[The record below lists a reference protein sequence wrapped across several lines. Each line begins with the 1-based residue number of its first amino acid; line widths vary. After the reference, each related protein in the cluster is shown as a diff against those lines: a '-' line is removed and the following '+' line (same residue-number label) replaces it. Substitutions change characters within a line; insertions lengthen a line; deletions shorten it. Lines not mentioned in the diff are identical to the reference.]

1 MKELLPGIF
10 HWRVT
15 HPDIHID
22 VDSYY
27 VSALQPACL
36 IDPLEPRAGIDWF
49 RERQVPANI
58 YLTNRLHDRH
68 SRQFLNAF
76 GVRVWCHE
84 AGLHEFA
91 DGSLD
96 VTAFRFGDELP
107 GGVRALQVG
116 VLCPEETGFL
126 LPVAGG
132 VLSIGDAMI
141 NEDGELGFVPD
152 SLIGDDPAA
161 IKQELRAALLRI
173 CEQEVFD
180 HVLFAHGA
188 PIIGGGKKSLRTF
201 CRG

>member
-10 HWRVT
+10 HWRDT
-15 HPDIHID
+15 HPDIHIE

-36 IDPLEPRAGIDWF
+36 IDPLKPRQGIEWF
-49 RERQVPANI
+49 SKRPVPENI

-68 SRQFLNAF
+68 SQQFMNTF
-76 GVRVWCHE
+76 GATVWCHE

-91 DGSLD
+91 DGGLD

-107 GGVRALQVG
+107 GGVRALEVA
-116 VLCPEETGFL
+116 VLCPEETALL

-132 VLSIGDAMI
+132 VLAIGDAI
-141 NEDGELGFVPD
+141 IHENGELGFVPD
-152 SLIGDDPAA
+152 SLIGADPPA
-161 IKQELRAALLRI
+161 IKRGLKAALLQI

-180 HVLFAHGA
+180 HVLFAHGD
-188 PIIGGGKKSLRTF
+188 PIIGGGENVLRMF

>member
-10 HWRVT
+10 HWRVM
-15 HPDIHID
+15 HPDIHIE

-27 VSALQPACL
+27 VAALKPACL
-36 IDPLEPRAGIDWF
+36 IDPLKPRQGINWF

-68 SRQFLNAF
+68 SQQFVNAF
-76 GVRVWCHE
+76 GATVWCHE

-91 DGSLD
+91 HGSLD

-116 VLCPEETGFL
+116 VLCPEETGLL
-126 LPVAGG
+126 LPVDGG
-132 VLSIGDAMI
+132 VLSIGDAVI
-141 NEDGELGFVPD
+141 HEDGELGFVPD
-152 SLIGDDPAA
+152 SLIGDAPAA
-161 IKQELRAALLRI
+161 IKQELKAALLRI

-180 HVLFAHGA
+180 HVLFAHGD
-188 PIIGGGKKSLRTF
+188 PIIGGGKNVLKEF